1 MQKQEHKTHERK
13 KMTNKEGAV
22 KANKRKQQK
31 KNIRPGKKKENKNR
45 ACLRRKKSKDIITT

>member
-31 KNIRPGKKKENKNR
+31 KNIRGKKKENKNR
-45 ACLRRKKSKDIITT
+45 AFLRRKKSKDIITT